1 MSTALDVY
9 CSVNC
14 VCRIIEYFCLNFLK
28 FILVCDGCDTFFVI
42 LIIIPIDKKLKFLAR
57 NSNQEK
63 LFGHFSNLN
72 FI

>member
-57 NSNQEK
+57 Q
-63 LFGHFSNLN
+63 LFLIKRN
-72 FI
+72 FLATFLT